1 MEITKNALRKEWLK
15 HRLNLS
21 EPEKNNRSFQIQD
34 LIFSSIKI
42 TQFNS
47 VNIFLPVHE
56 KCEVR
61 TWSVIQYFQEKY
73 PQISL
78 SAPKIDSIQD
88 RTMNAVEIEKQ
99 TSYVQNKWG
108 INEPE
113 FGRII
118 PPEEIDLIFLPL
130 ITFDQHGHR
139 LGYGGGFYDRYLKNS
154 PKSLKIGLSFFEP
167 IEKIPEITSF
177 DVKMDLCICPDSVY
191 KFN

>member
-1 MEITKNALRKEWLK
+1 MELTKNDLRKEWLN

-42 TQFNS
+42 TDINS

-61 TWSVIQYFQEKY
+61 TWSLIQYFQEKY
-73 PQISL
+73 PHISL
-78 SAPKIDSIQD
+78 SAPKISSIQNK
-88 RTMNAVEIEKQ
+88 TMNSIEIEKQ
-99 TSYVQNKWG
+99 TSYLQNKWG

-130 ITFDQHGHR
+130 ITFDNHGHR
-139 LGYGGGFYDRYLKNS
+139 LGYGGGFYDRYLKS
-154 PKSLKIGLSFFEP
+154 CLKTLKVGLSFFES
-167 IEKIPEITSF
+167 IEEIPEITQF
-177 DVKMDLCICPDSVY
+177 DIKMDLCITPDRVY
-191 KFN
+191 KFT